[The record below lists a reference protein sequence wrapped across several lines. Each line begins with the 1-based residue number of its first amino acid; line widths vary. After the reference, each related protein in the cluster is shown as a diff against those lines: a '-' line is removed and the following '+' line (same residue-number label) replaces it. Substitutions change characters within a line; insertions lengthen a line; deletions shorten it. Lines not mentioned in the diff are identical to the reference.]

1 MRNIDIFK
9 EKLIQ
14 AIRESETHLKRID
27 EAFEELDRFF
37 NFPINEK
44 EFEEILLNKNLL
56 AFADQIIYRFSKAQD
71 TIGARV
77 IKAFLLYEGEDINKP
92 FLDLLERF
100 EKLEILDIDT
110 WFKFREIRNEIAH
123 EYENNPNKAVEIINE
138 IYKVK
143 PKLKE
148 IINKIKE
155 ISGLQNLA

>member
-1 MRNIDIFK
+1 MRNSNIFK

-14 AIRESETHLKRID
+14 SIKESEIHLKRID
-27 EAFEELDRFF
+27 EAFEELEHFF

-77 IKAFLLYEGEDINKP
+77 IKAFLLYEGEDINRP

-100 EKLEILDIDT
+100 EKLEILEIDD
-110 WFKFREIRNEIAH
+110 WFEFREIRNEIAH
-123 EYENNPNKAVEIINE
+123 EYENNQNKAVDIINK
-138 IYKVK
+138 IYQVK
-143 PKLKE
+143 HKLKE
-148 IINKIKE
+148 IINKIKV